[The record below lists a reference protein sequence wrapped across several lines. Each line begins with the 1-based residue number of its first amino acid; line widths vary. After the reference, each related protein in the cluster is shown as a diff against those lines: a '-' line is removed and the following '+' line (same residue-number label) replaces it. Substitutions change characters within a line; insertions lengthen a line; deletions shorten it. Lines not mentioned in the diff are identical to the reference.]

1 MHEDGPKITA
11 LLDELKDRAAAIA
24 SGRFDD
30 GQQETAAGNI
40 LETIGRLRVVLARHD
55 LVQPRRSR

>member
-1 MHEDGPKITA
+1 MHGSTIT

-30 GQQETAAGNI
+30 GQQETAATSDG
-40 LETIGRLRVVLARHD
+40 
-55 LVQPRRSR
+55 